1 MGFLRQQHQLS
12 AFLAFGLGV
21 LGLCGVGLAE
31 ENGAGTSQTMQL
43 QVAAQA
49 LAAANAEVSELRT
62 ELERLRLQMESLGV
76 AALKPEVRAVQERL
90 VKALGE
96 LSAAKRGLGSMTE
109 SHNRIVE
116 AGAAVLSNPQSEVA
130 RAALEAAVANA
141 GKVSSGVNRPQPAT
155 VPLDAA
161 RVVSYKPELSLAVIN
176 GGRQS
181 GLRPG
186 TPLEIVRGEQL
197 VASGYVVDL
206 RERIA
211 GILVTGSPATV
222 IKAGDT
228 IRPHTESPISEQ

>member
-1 MGFLRQQHQLS
+1 MGSLRHQNQLS
-12 AFLAFGLGV
+12 ACLAFGMGV
-21 LGLCGVGLAE
+21 FGLCGTGLADE
-31 ENGAGTSQTMQL
+31 AG
-43 QVAAQA
+43 AAQTTQLKAAAEA
-49 LAAANAEVSELRT
+49 LATANAEVSELRI

-96 LSAAKRGLGSMTE
+96 LSAAKRGLSAITE
-109 SHNRIVE
+109 SHNRVVE
-116 AGAAVLSNPQSEVA
+116 AGAAVLGNPQSEVA

-186 TPLEIVRGEQL
+186 TPIEIVRGEQL

-206 RERIA
+206 RERHA
-211 GILVTGSPATV
+211 GILVTGSPTSV
-222 IKAGDT
+222 IKAGDA
-228 IRPHTESPISEQ
+228 IRPHTESPVSEQ

>member
-1 MGFLRQQHQLS
+1 MVSFRVQHQLS
-12 AFLAFGLGV
+12 AFLVLGLGV
-21 LGLCGVGLAE
+21 CRVGRADE
-31 ENGAGTSQTMQL
+31 AGAGAVQTTQL
-43 QVAAQA
+43 QAAAEA
-49 LAAANAEVSELRT
+49 LAASNAEVNELRT

-96 LSAAKRGLGSMTE
+96 LSAAKRGLGAITE
-109 SHNRIVE
+109 SHNRVVE

-130 RAALEAAVANA
+130 RAALESAVANA
-141 GKVSSGVNRPQPAT
+141 SKVSSGVNRPQPAT

-206 RERIA
+206 RERLA
-211 GILVTGSPATV
+211 GILVTGSPTSV
-222 IKAGDT
+222 IKAGDA
-228 IRPHTESPISEQ
+228 IRPHTESPVSEQ

>member
-1 MGFLRQQHQLS
+1 MGFLRIQHQFS

-21 LGLCGVGLAE
+21 CGVGHADE
-31 ENGAGTSQTMQL
+31 TGAGAVQTAQI
-43 QVAAQA
+43 QAAAEA
-49 LAAANAEVSELRT
+49 LAASNAEVNELRT

-96 LSAAKRGLGSMTE
+96 LSAAKRGLGAITE
-109 SHNRIVE
+109 SHNRLVE

-130 RAALEAAVANA
+130 RAALESAVANA
-141 GKVSSGVNRPQPAT
+141 GAVSSGVNRPQPAT

-206 RERIA
+206 RERLA
-211 GILVTGSPATV
+211 GILVTGSPTSV
-222 IKAGDT
+222 IKAGDA
-228 IRPHTESPISEQ
+228 IRPHTESPVSEQ

>member
-1 MGFLRQQHQLS
+1 MAFLRIQHQLS
-12 AFLAFGLGV
+12 AFLGLGLGV
-21 LGLCGVGLAE
+21 CGVGHADE
-31 ENGAGTSQTMQL
+31 TGAGAVQSTQL
-43 QVAAQA
+43 QAAAEA
-49 LAAANAEVSELRT
+49 LAASNAEVSELRT

-96 LSAAKRGLGSMTE
+96 LSAAKRGFGAITE
-109 SHNRIVE
+109 SHNRVVE

-130 RAALEAAVANA
+130 RAALESAVADA

-206 RERIA
+206 RERLA
-211 GILVTGSPATV
+211 GILVTGSPTSV
-222 IKAGDT
+222 IKAGDA
-228 IRPHTESPISEQ
+228 IRPHTESPVSEQ

>member
-1 MGFLRQQHQLS
+1 MRMKPVREQS
-12 AFLAFGLGV
+12 
-21 LGLCGVGLAE
+21 
-31 ENGAGTSQTMQL
+31 TQL
-43 QVAAQA
+43 QAAAEA
-49 LAAANAEVSELRT
+49 LAASNAEVSELRT

-96 LSAAKRGLGSMTE
+96 LSAAKRGLGAITE
-109 SHNRIVE
+109 SHNRVVE

-130 RAALEAAVANA
+130 RAALESAVADA

-206 RERIA
+206 RERLA
-211 GILVTGSPATV
+211 GILVTGSPTSV
-222 IKAGDT
+222 IKAGDA
-228 IRPHTESPISEQ
+228 IRPHTESPVSEQ

>member
-1 MGFLRQQHQLS
+1 MAFLRIQHQLS
-12 AFLAFGLGV
+12 AFLALGLGV
-21 LGLCGVGLAE
+21 CGVGHADE
-31 ENGAGTSQTMQL
+31 TGAGAVQSTQL
-43 QVAAQA
+43 QAAAEA
-49 LAAANAEVSELRT
+49 LAASNAEVSELRT

-96 LSAAKRGLGSMTE
+96 LSITE
-109 SHNRIVE
+109 SHNRVVE

-130 RAALEAAVANA
+130 RAALESAVADA

-206 RERIA
+206 RERLA
-211 GILVTGSPATV
+211 GILVTGSPTSV
-222 IKAGDT
+222 IKAGDA
-228 IRPHTESPISEQ
+228 IRPHTESPVSEQ

>member
-1 MGFLRQQHQLS
+1 MGFLRIQHQLS
-12 AFLAFGLGV
+12 AFLALGLGV
-21 LGLCGVGLAE
+21 CRVGHADE
-31 ENGAGTSQTMQL
+31 TGAGAVQTTQL
-43 QVAAQA
+43 QAAAEA
-49 LAAANAEVSELRT
+49 LAASNAEVNELRT

-96 LSAAKRGLGSMTE
+96 LSAAKRGLGAITE
-109 SHNRIVE
+109 SHNRVVE

-130 RAALEAAVANA
+130 RAALESAVADA

-206 RERIA
+206 RERLA
-211 GILVTGSPATV
+211 GILVTGSPTSV
-222 IKAGDT
+222 IKAGDA
-228 IRPHTESPISEQ
+228 IRPHTESPVSEQ

>member
-1 MGFLRQQHQLS
+1 MAFLRIQHQLS
-12 AFLAFGLGV
+12 AFLALGLGV
-21 LGLCGVGLAE
+21 CGVGHAE
-31 ENGAGTSQTMQL
+31 ETGAGAVQSTQL
-43 QVAAQA
+43 QAAAEA
-49 LAAANAEVSELRT
+49 LAASNAEVSELRT

-96 LSAAKRGLGSMTE
+96 LSAAKRGLGAITE
-109 SHNRIVE
+109 SHNRVVE

-130 RAALEAAVANA
+130 RAALESAVADA

-206 RERIA
+206 RERLA
-211 GILVTGSPATV
+211 GILVTGSPTSV
-222 IKAGDT
+222 IKAGDA
-228 IRPHTESPISEQ
+228 IRPHTESPVSEQ

>member
-1 MGFLRQQHQLS
+1 MGTLRQQHQLS

-21 LGLCGVGLAE
+21 FGLCGAGPADE
-31 ENGAGTSQTMQL
+31 AGAVPAWTTQL
-43 QVAAQA
+43 QAAGEA
-49 LAAANAEVSELRT
+49 LAAANAEVGELRA
-62 ELERLRLQMESLGV
+62 ERERLRLQMESLGV

-96 LSAAKRGLGSMTE
+96 LSAAKRGLTAITE
-109 SHNRIVE
+109 SHNRVVE
-116 AGAAVLSNPQSEVA
+116 AGAAVLSNPRSEVA
-130 RAALEAAVANA
+130 RAALEAAVASA
-141 GKVSSGVNRPQPAT
+141 GKVSLGVNRPQPAT

-186 TPLEIVRGEQL
+186 TPLEIVRGDQF
-197 VASGYVVDL
+197 VASGSVVDL

-222 IKAGDT
+222 IKVGDA

>member
-1 MGFLRQQHQLS
+1 
-12 AFLAFGLGV
+12 
-21 LGLCGVGLAE
+21 VGHADE
-31 ENGAGTSQTMQL
+31 TGAGAVQTTQL
-43 QVAAQA
+43 QAAAEA
-49 LAAANAEVSELRT
+49 LAASNAEVNELRT

-96 LSAAKRGLGSMTE
+96 LSAAKRGLGAITE
-109 SHNRIVE
+109 SHNRVVE

-206 RERIA
+206 RERLA
-211 GILVTGSPATV
+211 GILVTGSPTSV
-222 IKAGDT
+222 IKAGDA
-228 IRPHTESPISEQ
+228 IRPHTESPVSEQ

>member
-1 MGFLRQQHQLS
+1 
-12 AFLAFGLGV
+12 
-21 LGLCGVGLAE
+21 VGHADE
-31 ENGAGTSQTMQL
+31 TGAGAVQSTQL
-43 QVAAQA
+43 QAAAEA
-49 LAAANAEVSELRT
+49 LAASNAEVSELRT

-96 LSAAKRGLGSMTE
+96 LSAAKRGLGAITE
-109 SHNRIVE
+109 SHNRVVE

-130 RAALEAAVANA
+130 RAALESAVADA

-206 RERIA
+206 RERLA
-211 GILVTGSPATV
+211 GILVTGSPTSV
-222 IKAGDT
+222 IKAGDA
-228 IRPHTESPISEQ
+228 IRPHTESPVSEQ

>member
-1 MGFLRQQHQLS
+1 MGSLRQKHQIS
-12 AFLAFGLGV
+12 AFLAFGLGMF
-21 LGLCGVGLAE
+21 GLCGGGLADE
-31 ENGAGTSQTMQL
+31 VGAAAAQAPQL
-43 QVAAQA
+43 QAAAEA

-96 LSAAKRGLGSMTE
+96 LSAAKRGLAAITE
-109 SHNRIVE
+109 SHNRVVE

-206 RERIA
+206 RERLA
-211 GILVTGSPATV
+211 GILVTGLPTSV
-222 IKAGDT
+222 IKAGDA